1 MIILQ
6 ANQLERHYGAT
17 QIFKDITLH
26 IQNKDRLALVGRNG
40 SGKSTLLKIIAGIEQ
55 PDTGSVSVAKNIHIG
70 YLAQRTGLIS
80 DQTIWNE
87 MLEVFEEVIAMEK
100 RMRTVEASF
109 SDPRLLEDEQLF
121 QETLNL
127 YDRLQ
132 EEFKTRNGYGYLSEI
147 KSILHGFGFYEEDYN
162 RSITEL
168 SGGQKTRLALAK
180 LLLESP
186 DLLILD
192 EPTNHLDVDTLTWLE
207 GYLRN
212 YRGALLI
219 VSHDRY
225 FLDQLVQE
233 VYEISLGRIHFY
245 PGNYTNYLIQKEKR
259 IEQAENAF
267 EKQQKEIARQEEFIE
282 KNIAHARTSKRA
294 QSRRKQLDK
303 IERIEK
309 PLVDRRSANFTFTIN
324 EDSGD
329 LVLQVKNATI
339 GYDGQA
345 TATNINL
352 DAKKRDIIAVVG
364 PNGIGKS
371 TLLKTIIKE
380 IPALSGEFY
389 YGAKVDI
396 GYYDQE
402 QSALDH
408 SKTIL
413 NELWDEHPTLPEVQ
427 IRSLLGSFLFTG
439 DDVKKTIGSL
449 SGGEKSRVA
458 LAKLALNHNNF
469 LILDE
474 PTNHLDIDSKEVLEN
489 ALDDFEGT
497 ILFVSHDRY
506 FINRLAN
513 KVIEL
518 GADGSVLYLGD
529 YDYYIEKKAEQEAIE
544 AALHQKETQDT
555 ANTTEIPTESELDR
569 EVLKEYQRLE
579 RRLKRELEAVEK
591 NMEQRTTEIKNIEQQ
606 LMQPEVYND
615 PKISFELSE
624 QLQSAKEIYEQNSE
638 EWIEISLEIEHL
650 EEPS

>member
-402 QSALDH
+402 QFALDH